1 MASTYQYPGVYIEE
15 QPAAGAIQGVGT
27 STAGFIG
34 VAEGGP
40 IAEPLFVTS
49 FDEFRASF
57 GPVPGTEAQPMDGFY
72 LWYAV
77 RGFFE
82 NGGTSA
88 WIVRASA
95 GRRASLVLNDS
106 RTSGA
111 QPVLIVEAKEAG
123 VPAPPIEVTVDH
135 KTGPAVKVF
144 RPSAAVAQ
152 AAGAQVQIGAS
163 ATLSPSEAA
172 VRFRVGDT
180 VTVAQGG
187 TSDTGVV
194 AGIQGDVV
202 LLESDLANT
211 YTGGTIRL
219 ADPGA
224 GTDSLRLEGGASA
237 YGPGSVLT
245 LAQGTTSETAVV
257 KSIQAERIDP
267 ALTTYRVT
275 YKAPLTG
282 PFDLRPSA
290 AAFNATEE
298 LFDLAV
304 KQGTATQTR
313 PGLSMARTHP
323 RYVGTVLQADPF
335 DLVTAREPA
344 VPSSAPPPQA
354 RPAEVTE
361 ADLTGGAADDTAN
374 LTQADWQEAIDA
386 LRPIDDV
393 NFIALP
399 DSTEPAVQLALLTHC
414 TQMRDRVAIFDTPP
428 GLTPR
433 GPGANAL
440 ERAQLL
446 QEENGFGALYY
457 PWLHVPRIDSGLVLV
472 PPSGH
477 VAGIYARADAVQGV
491 HLAPANFTVNG
502 AIGVERKLTN
512 EQQGPLNVANGVNVL
527 RVLPGS
533 GRPVVWGARTTSG
546 QGNTAWQYVNV
557 RRLMLFIEE
566 SIEEGIRWAVFKPN
580 DRSLWAGLSR
590 TIGAFL
596 TSVWKDG
603 ALFGATPEE
612 AFYVRIDDALNPR
625 SEQELGRLHIEIG
638 VKPVYPAEFIIVRI
652 GLWQG
657 GSEVSES

>member
-1 MASTYQYPGVYIEE
+1 
-15 QPAAGAIQGVGT
+15 
-27 STAGFIG
+27 
-34 VAEGGP
+34 
-40 IAEPLFVTS
+40 VT
-49 FDEFRASF
+49 D
-57 GPVPGTEAQPMDGFY
+57 
-72 LWYAV
+72 
-77 RGFFE
+77 
-82 NGGTSA
+82 
-88 WIVRASA
+88 
-95 GRRASLVLNDS
+95 
-106 RTSGA
+106 
-111 QPVLIVEAKEAG
+111 
-123 VPAPPIEVTVDH
+123 
-135 KTGPAVKVF
+135 
-144 RPSAAVAQ
+144 
-152 AAGAQVQIGAS
+152 
-163 ATLSPSEAA
+163 
-172 VRFRVGDT
+172 
-180 VTVAQGG
+180 
-187 TSDTGVV
+187 
-194 AGIQGDVV
+194 
-202 LLESDLANT
+202 
-211 YTGGTIRL
+211 
-219 ADPGA
+219 
-224 GTDSLRLEGGASA
+224 
-237 YGPGSVLT
+237 
-245 LAQGTTSETAVV
+245 
-257 KSIQAERIDP
+257 
-267 ALTTYRVT
+267 
-275 YKAPLTG
+275 
-282 PFDLRPSA
+282 
-290 AAFNATEE
+290 
-298 LFDLAV
+298 
-304 KQGTATQTR
+304 
-313 PGLSMARTHP
+313 
-323 RYVGTVLQADPF
+323 
-335 DLVTAREPA
+335 
-344 VPSSAPPPQA
+344 
-354 RPAEVTE
+354 

-603 ALFGATPEE
+603 ALFGATTEE